1 MATGRRIVAL
11 LVLVAFLPACAS
23 SRVGSARTLDDAPSA
38 SPEVCATGDGDALR
52 AGLLEAAALGT
63 WWMLRGAV
71 YGGVKDGTWIGA
83 VVGLVAR
90 ASATRDGLELAE
102 LKTLLPAD

>member
-1 MATGRRIVAL
+1 MATGPRIVAL

-52 AGLLEAAALGT
+52 AAC
-63 WWMLRGAV
+63 
-71 YGGVKDGTWIGA
+71 
-83 VVGLVAR
+83 LVAR
-90 ASATRDGLELAE
+90 APAARDGLELAE